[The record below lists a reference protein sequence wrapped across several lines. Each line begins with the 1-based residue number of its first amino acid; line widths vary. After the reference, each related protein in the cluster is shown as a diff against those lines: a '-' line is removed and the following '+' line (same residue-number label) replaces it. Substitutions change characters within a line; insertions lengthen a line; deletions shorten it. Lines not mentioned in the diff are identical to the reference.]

1 MTLAGSVYGLRVD
14 GPLPP
19 EGLNPELPADW
30 PVLTVR
36 VDATSVER
44 PEEAELGERFGR
56 LPLLSGGVLEVSR
69 EPLSACFRGG
79 RPLAPDELVHP
90 GLAGVG
96 AMSAV
101 WLDREAIHAGAFVV
115 GGRAWA
121 VTAEKE
127 AGKSTT
133 MAALARRGLPI
144 LTDDVLVLD
153 RGDGLAGPRSVD
165 LREGAARW
173 LGIDPVASASR
184 GGERARVRLGPAPPR
199 APLAGWVFLGWG
211 DDVAVEP
218 VRPTQRAAL
227 LLRQRTMQRELS
239 RAGGLLDLAALPAVR
254 LVRPRDLGRLDDALD
269 RLLDGLG

>member
-1 MTLAGSVYGLRVD
+1 MTASGSAYGLRVD

-19 EGLNPELPADW
+19 ELLNADLPDDW
-30 PVLTVR
+30 PLVSVAI
-36 VDATSVER
+36 VPDEVER
-44 PEEAELGERFGR
+44 PDAIELDERRGR
-56 LPLLSGGVLEVSR
+56 LPLLTGGVLEVTR
-69 EPLSACFRGG
+69 EPLAATFHGG
-79 RPLAPDELVHP
+79 RPFAPDELVHP

-96 AMSAV
+96 AMAAV
-101 WLDREAIHAGAFVV
+101 WLGRESIHAGAVLV

-144 LTDDVLVLD
+144 VTDDVLVLD
-153 RGDGLAGPRSVD
+153 GPDALAGPRSVD

-173 LGIDPVASASR
+173 LGVDPVTSAAR
-184 GGERARVRLGPAPPR
+184 NGARARVQLGPVPPR
-199 APLAGWVFLGWG
+199 VPLAGWVFLDWG
-211 DDVAVEP
+211 DEIAVEP
-218 VRPTQRAAL
+218 VRPTRRAAL

-254 LVRPRDLGRLDDALD
+254 LVRPRDLSRLDEALD
-269 RLLDGLG
+269 RLLDRLG